1 MIGNGFRIGRIYG
14 ISIRVDWSW
23 LFIMVLVTWNLVSVF
38 NQVHPEWGTG
48 LHWGLALLAALLFFG
63 SVLAHELAHSLVA
76 SSQGLPVRNI
86 TLFLFGGVS
95 NIQREP
101 ASPKDEF
108 LMAIAG
114 PAISLVLGVV
124 MLLVGA
130 GSLFT
135 SGLLGRPGS
144 IVRNLSPIN
153 TILLWLG
160 SINIILA
167 IFNMI
172 PGFPLD
178 GGRVLRSIFWAITRN
193 LRQATRLASYIGQA
207 IAWVMIAAGIAMA
220 FGVRIP
226 FFGAG
231 LLSGL
236 WLAFIGW
243 FLNTAAIQSYQQVEI
258 QDILEGVPVSHLMRR
273 DPPTVEPDCT
283 VADLVHT
290 HLMGSDDQAFPV
302 LQEDHLVGIVT
313 LEDMRRVPRDEWETV
328 RVQEIMT
335 PRQKL
340 VTVSPAE
347 DASQALEKLIQ
358 RDVRQLPVVRPPGV
372 STGPEF
378 LGLLRR
384 RDIMRWLQIHSDH
397 SGNGHEPR

>member
-1 MIGNGFRIGRIYG
+1 
-14 ISIRVDWSW
+14 
-23 LFIMVLVTWNLVSVF
+23 
-38 NQVHPEWGTG
+38 
-48 LHWGLALLAALLFFG
+48 
-63 SVLAHELAHSLVA
+63 
-76 SSQGLPVRNI
+76 
-86 TLFLFGGVS
+86 
-95 NIQREP
+95 
-101 ASPKDEF
+101 
-108 LMAIAG
+108 MAIAG